1 MHTKELEG
9 IWISRKEDTTEDSVN
24 TEKTDIRYELICYTL
39 VIRLESITV
48 REWGTGQKKWD
59 DMKYTVVENK
69 TSEK

>member
-1 MHTKELEG
+1 MKEYEFPE
-9 IWISRKEDTTEDSVN
+9 RKIQLKIALIQK
-24 TEKTDIRYELICYTL
+24 KTDIKYELICYTL